1 MSVVTQTRKG
11 TLAKGTSLVAAA
23 HRCHVTVMRQVQL
36 DESVIQA
43 QRDEV
48 EATIE
53 AVAEDSER
61 EQLTSSWRQM
71 QDEWTGGQMNMG
83 DVGEDADQ
91 QAQCAYGMP
100 CSNG

>member
-1 MSVVTQTRKG
+1 MWVVTQTRKG
-11 TLAKGTSLVAAA
+11 TLAQGTSLVAAA

-53 AVAEDSER
+53 AVTNDRER
-61 EQLTSSWRQM
+61 EQLRSAWRQM

-83 DVGEDADQ
+83 GRR
-91 QAQCAYGMP
+91 
-100 CSNG
+100 